1 MRGDYDVD
9 FRTAPLPD
17 VANSS
22 YSLYLA
28 KLPGQRLFS
37 DLAGLSGYRAMM
49 NSLMHNL
56 ARILRG
62 WSRESSSG
70 IRKISSAHITT
81 VLVAAALFATIYAL
95 ETKANP
101 ASESSQDLFEVLR

>member
-1 MRGDYDVD
+1 MHGDHDAD
-9 FRTAPLPD
+9 FSTPPLPEF
-17 VANSS
+17 ANSS
-22 YSLYLA
+22 YSLHLV

-49 NSLMHNL
+49 KSLMHDL
-56 ARILRG
+56 AWIQRG
-62 WSRESSSG
+62 ISRESISR

-81 VLVAAALFATIYAL
+81 GLVAAALFATIYAL